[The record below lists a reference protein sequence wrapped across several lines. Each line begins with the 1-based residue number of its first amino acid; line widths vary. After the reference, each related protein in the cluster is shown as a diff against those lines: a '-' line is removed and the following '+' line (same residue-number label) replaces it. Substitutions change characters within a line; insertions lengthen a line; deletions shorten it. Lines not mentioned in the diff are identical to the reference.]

1 MRLFGITIPDEK
13 KIEIALSY
21 VYGIGRNR
29 AIDILSETKINR
41 AKRAKELSPE
51 EVNKI
56 KEYIEKHFKTEG
68 ELRQIVRG
76 NIARLKDIQAYR
88 GLRHARKLPVRGQRT
103 KTNSRTVRGNIR
115 KTAGSGKRKV
125 DLK

>member
-29 AIDILSETKINR
+29 ALDILSETKINR

-76 NIARLKDIQAYR
+76 NIARLKDIQSYR

-103 KTNSRTVRGNIR
+103 KTNS
-115 KTAGSGKRKV
+115 
-125 DLK
+125 